1 MLFIEINYETQLLFI
16 LVLVREPPH
25 WFRVSEN
32 SKQWPLKGEIEL
44 RSILSEIF
52 HIVDY

>member
-16 LVLVREPPH
+16 LVLVREPPL

-32 SKQWPLKGEIEL
+32 SKQWPIKGEVEL